1 MKPSVLVACVG
12 NVLRGDD
19 GFGVAVAGRLSE
31 IGALPDGTHLI
42 ETGTGGL
49 AIVYEL
55 MNGYDVLIVVDAV
68 DLDRKPGSVS
78 VIEPC
83 VPEPDEIAVEERQAL
98 FSNLHLA
105 EPSRVFVLSRA
116 AGVLPRQV
124 YLVGCQPE
132 VVDDVVE
139 ALSPSV
145 EAAVAVAV
153 TTVADLAAKVCL
165 TSARS
170 KAPAC
175 ARSQPQQVRRP
186 DGVR

>member
-19 GFGVAVAGRLSE
+19 AFGVAVARRLSATR
-31 IGALPDGTHLI
+31 ALPDGTRLI

-68 DLDRKPGSVS
+68 DLERQPGSVF
-78 VIEPC
+78 VIEPS
-83 VPEPDEIAVEERQAL
+83 VPDPEAIPAHERQAL

-116 AGVLPRQV
+116 AGVLPEHV
-124 YLVGCQPE
+124 FLVGCQPE
-132 VVDDVVE
+132 VVDDFAE

-145 EAAVAVAV
+145 ERAVGVAA
-153 TTVADLAAKVCL
+153 TTVVDLTAKAL
-165 TSARS
+165 AREREDMLHP
-170 KAPAC
+170 KG
-175 ARSQPQQVRRP
+175 R
-186 DGVR
+186 